1 MTVQEIESS
10 GNILM
15 VAGKRSLTL
24 VRQSRLIESNVGSE
38 TTATLLCGAL
48 YNLLTHTPTL
58 ERLLAELRSTFS
70 SRSSVTMAGL
80 HDLPYL
86 NAVLEESLRVYPPA
100 AFSQARIVPRQ
111 GAIICGEA
119 IPGGTSVGVPS
130 LAAGLSDANWT
141 EPHAFKPERWL
152 GDEWVGDDRKAVQPF
167 LVGPRNCLG
176 KK

>member
-10 GNILM
+10 INVLM
-15 VAGKRSLTL
+15 VAGKRSLDP
-24 VRQSRLIESNVGSE
+24 VRQSRLIESNAGSE
-38 TTATLLCGAL
+38 TSATFLSGAL
-48 YNLLTHTPTL
+48 YNLLTHPPTL
-58 ERLLAELRSTFS
+58 DLLLAELRSAFS
-70 SRSSVTMAGL
+70 SRSSVTMAAV

-86 NAVLEESLRVYPPA
+86 NAVLEESLRVYPPV
-100 AFSQARIVPRQ
+100 AFAQARIVPRQ

-130 LAAGLSDANWT
+130 LAASLSEANWM

-152 GDEWVGDDRKAVQPF
+152 GDEWVGDDRKATQPF
-167 LVGPRNCLG
+167 LVGPRSCLG